1 MKVAFIAENLRTRLP
16 GVVKGAF
23 DAESLIGRQRQRECL
38 RAWVNELTKGRGR
51 AVLVEGEPGIGKT
64 FMLKAA
70 VRQAEAASCR
80 VLWGA
85 CDELSQAFPL
95 LPLLD
100 ALNPRERARIA
111 EPLRAASAA
120 TGVDPATAA
129 TERLLALV
137 DELCT
142 DAPVMLVVDDL
153 PWADPATVVAWR
165 RLARSVRQVPL
176 LLVGTA

>member
-85 CDELSQAFPL
+85 CDELSQVIGYASPRML
-95 LPLLD
+95 TLGCWPAPPSACCNHLS
-100 ALNPRERARIA
+100 AL
-111 EPLRAASAA
+111 
-120 TGVDPATAA
+120 
-129 TERLLALV
+129 
-137 DELCT
+137 
-142 DAPVMLVVDDL
+142 
-153 PWADPATVVAWR
+153 
-165 RLARSVRQVPL
+165 SVLSHSPI
-176 LLVGTA
+176 